1 MSELKRHKK
10 NSGNLWAVEM
20 KRTQKLVNEP
30 GLLNLSILQIS
41 KLLMHKCWHD
51 YVKPKY
57 EEKEKLWY
65 IDTDNFIQIEG
76 IHVNVMKDVKT
87 RFITSDYKLERPLP
101 IAQNEKVIELIKH
114 ELGGKIMT
122 EFGAL

>member
-1 MSELKRHKK
+1 MK
-10 NSGNLWAVEM
+10 N
-20 KRTQKLVNEP
+20 
-30 GLLNLSILQIS
+30 
-41 KLLMHKCWHD
+41 
-51 YVKPKY
+51 
-57 EEKEKLWY
+57 
-65 IDTDNFIQIEG
+65 
-76 IHVNVMKDVKT
+76 VKT

>member
-1 MSELKRHKK
+1 
-10 NSGNLWAVEM
+10 M

-41 KLLMHKCWHD
+41 KLLMHKYWHD

-76 IHVNVMKDVKT
+76 IHVNVMKNVKT